1 MSMINKGIP
10 YFPTP
15 ANFFDEEIM
24 ELLEAKF
31 GILSSYIV
39 MRLLCKIYKE
49 GYYISWGK
57 EQSLIFVRKVGGGIK
72 EEVMEKIIEL
82 LLEKEFFNKDI
93 YEKYGVLTSE
103 QIQKVWLEA
112 TVRRKID
119 FSKLPYLLEVRPGNG
134 KQKGGTNKK
143 DADIFKADAEVNPE
157 NEDISGQTK
166 PNQNKLS
173 SEEEETSNASFEIPG
188 YAYNQTTHN
197 VTGLLESLE
206 LHKVTDLKEKQAIMK
221 LSDYGRKAFDFR
233 ISDRGST
240 RCFQNWHVHRADRT
254 GHRRCSRS
262 GIVWTVCYQGNDQAG
277 FQQETYGI
285 YHLCMGVSYFRDR
298 LCADVC
304 VER

>member
-166 PNQNKLS
+166 PCLLY
-173 SEEEETSNASFEIPG
+173 TSDA
-188 YAYNQTTHN
+188 
-197 VTGLLESLE
+197 
-206 LHKVTDLKEKQAIMK
+206 
-221 LSDYGRKAFDFR
+221 
-233 ISDRGST
+233 
-240 RCFQNWHVHRADRT
+240 AD
-254 GHRRCSRS
+254 
-262 GIVWTVCYQGNDQAG
+262 D
-277 FQQETYGI
+277 
-285 YHLCMGVSYFRDR
+285 
-298 LCADVC
+298 
-304 VER
+304 

>member
-119 FSKLPYLLEVRPGNG
+119 FSKLP
-134 KQKGGTNKK
+134 
-143 DADIFKADAEVNPE
+143 
-157 NEDISGQTK
+157 
-166 PNQNKLS
+166 LS
-173 SEEEETSNASFEIPG
+173 LI
-188 YAYNQTTHN
+188 H
-197 VTGLLESLE
+197 
-206 LHKVTDLKEKQAIMK
+206 I
-221 LSDYGRKAFDFR
+221 
-233 ISDRGST
+233 
-240 RCFQNWHVHRADRT
+240 
-254 GHRRCSRS
+254 
-262 GIVWTVCYQGNDQAG
+262 
-277 FQQETYGI
+277 
-285 YHLCMGVSYFRDR
+285 
-298 LCADVC
+298 
-304 VER
+304 

>member
-1 MSMINKGIP
+1 MINKGIP

-39 MRLLCKIYKE
+39 MWLLCKIYKE
-49 GYYISWGK
+49 GDYISWGK

-119 FSKLPYLLEVRPGNG
+119 FS
-134 KQKGGTNKK
+134 
-143 DADIFKADAEVNPE
+143 
-157 NEDISGQTK
+157 
-166 PNQNKLS
+166 
-173 SEEEETSNASFEIPG
+173 
-188 YAYNQTTHN
+188 
-197 VTGLLESLE
+197 
-206 LHKVTDLKEKQAIMK
+206 
-221 LSDYGRKAFDFR
+221 
-233 ISDRGST
+233 
-240 RCFQNWHVHRADRT
+240 
-254 GHRRCSRS
+254 
-262 GIVWTVCYQGNDQAG
+262 
-277 FQQETYGI
+277 
-285 YHLCMGVSYFRDR
+285 
-298 LCADVC
+298 
-304 VER
+304 

>member
-119 FSKLPYLLEVRPGNG
+119 FSKLPYLLEVRPRNG

-206 LHKVTDLKEKQAIMK
+206 RHKVTDLKEKQAIMK
-221 LSDYGRKAFDFR
+221 LSDYGRKGTQ
-233 ISDRGST
+233 I
-240 RCFQNWHVHRADRT
+240 W
-254 GHRRCSRS
+254 
-262 GIVWTVCYQGNDQAG
+262 
-277 FQQETYGI
+277 
-285 YHLCMGVSYFRDR
+285 R
-298 LCADVC
+298 LFSNTTWGKIGAPGKYIIAALTNKQK
-304 VER
+304 

>member
-119 FSKLPYLLEVRPGNG
+119 FSKLPYLLEGRPGNG

-206 LHKVTDLKEKQAIMK
+206 RHKVTDLKEKQAIMK
-221 LSDYGRKAFDFR
+221 LSDYGRKGTQ
-233 ISDRGST
+233 I
-240 RCFQNWHVHRADRT
+240 W
-254 GHRRCSRS
+254 
-262 GIVWTVCYQGNDQAG
+262 
-277 FQQETYGI
+277 
-285 YHLCMGVSYFRDR
+285 R
-298 LCADVC
+298 LFSNTTWGKIGAPGKYIIAALTNKQK
-304 VER
+304 

>member
-119 FSKLPYLLEVRPGNG
+119 FYLICWKSGQEMV
-134 KQKGGTNKK
+134 NKK
-143 DADIFKADAEVNPE
+143 EARIKKM
-157 NEDISGQTK
+157 QTFL
-166 PNQNKLS
+166 KL
-173 SEEEETSNASFEIPG
+173 
-188 YAYNQTTHN
+188 
-197 VTGLLESLE
+197 
-206 LHKVTDLKEKQAIMK
+206 
-221 LSDYGRKAFDFR
+221 
-233 ISDRGST
+233 T
-240 RCFQNWHVHRADRT
+240 RR
-254 GHRRCSRS
+254 
-262 GIVWTVCYQGNDQAG
+262 
-277 FQQETYGI
+277 
-285 YHLCMGVSYFRDR
+285 
-298 LCADVC
+298 
-304 VER
+304 

>member
-72 EEVMEKIIEL
+72 EEIMEKIIEL

-119 FSKLPYLLEVRPGNG
+119 FSKLPYLLEVRQGNG

-143 DADIFKADAEVNPE
+143 DADIFEAEAEVNPE

-166 PNQNKLS
+166 QNQNKLS

-206 LHKVTDLKEKQAIMK
+206 RHKVTDLKEKQAIMK
-221 LSDYGRKAFDFR
+221 LSDYGRK
-233 ISDRGST
+233 GT
-240 RCFQNWHVHRADRT
+240 Q
-254 GHRRCSRS
+254 
-262 GIVWTVCYQGNDQAG
+262 VW
-277 FQQETYGI
+277 
-285 YHLCMGVSYFRDR
+285 R
-298 LCADVC
+298 LFSNTAWGKIGAPGKYIIAALTNKQK
-304 VER
+304 

>member
-119 FSKLPYLLEVRPGNG
+119 FSKSLIPQHYNLTL
-134 KQKGGTNKK
+134 
-143 DADIFKADAEVNPE
+143 F
-157 NEDISGQTK
+157 IS
-166 PNQNKLS
+166 S
-173 SEEEETSNASFEIPG
+173 
-188 YAYNQTTHN
+188 
-197 VTGLLESLE
+197 
-206 LHKVTDLKEKQAIMK
+206 
-221 LSDYGRKAFDFR
+221 
-233 ISDRGST
+233 
-240 RCFQNWHVHRADRT
+240 
-254 GHRRCSRS
+254 
-262 GIVWTVCYQGNDQAG
+262 
-277 FQQETYGI
+277 
-285 YHLCMGVSYFRDR
+285 
-298 LCADVC
+298 
-304 VER
+304 

>member
-134 KQKGGTNKK
+134 KRKGGTNKK

-206 LHKVTDLKEKQAIMK
+206 RHKVTDLKEKQVIMK
-221 LSDYGRKAFDFR
+221 LSDYGRKGTQ
-233 ISDRGST
+233 I
-240 RCFQNWHVHRADRT
+240 W
-254 GHRRCSRS
+254 
-262 GIVWTVCYQGNDQAG
+262 
-277 FQQETYGI
+277 
-285 YHLCMGVSYFRDR
+285 R
-298 LCADVC
+298 LFSNTTWGKIGAPGKYIIAALTNKQK
-304 VER
+304 

>member
-119 FSKLPYLLEVRPGNG
+119 FSKFIAVR
-134 KQKGGTNKK
+134 
-143 DADIFKADAEVNPE
+143 
-157 NEDISGQTK
+157 
-166 PNQNKLS
+166 
-173 SEEEETSNASFEIPG
+173 
-188 YAYNQTTHN
+188 
-197 VTGLLESLE
+197 
-206 LHKVTDLKEKQAIMK
+206 
-221 LSDYGRKAFDFR
+221 
-233 ISDRGST
+233 
-240 RCFQNWHVHRADRT
+240 
-254 GHRRCSRS
+254 
-262 GIVWTVCYQGNDQAG
+262 
-277 FQQETYGI
+277 
-285 YHLCMGVSYFRDR
+285 
-298 LCADVC
+298 
-304 VER
+304 